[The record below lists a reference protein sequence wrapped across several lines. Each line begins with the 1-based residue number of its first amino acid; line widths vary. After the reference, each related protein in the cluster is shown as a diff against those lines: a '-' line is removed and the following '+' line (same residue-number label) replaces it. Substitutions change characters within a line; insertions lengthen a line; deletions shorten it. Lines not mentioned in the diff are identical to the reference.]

1 MNALEDKLTQLLPQS
16 LDDIIRSNRDK
27 AELHFSTD
35 EEINPLCGPTI
46 GGPIKGRIANWAF
59 ITFRI
64 AETQQNLV
72 YLVGFNQTEN
82 CTWMTSVVTGIRNG
96 KVTTARGSI
105 YELVG
110 DSTLD
115 IDLMHICAT
124 FHLWGVGPY
133 LGIPHV
139 FY

>member
-1 MNALEDKLTQLLPQS
+1 MDSLEDKLTQLLPQS

-35 EEINPLCGPTI
+35 EEINPLCCPI
-46 GGPIKGRIANWAF
+46 VGGLAKGRIADWAF
-59 ITFRI
+59 ITLCI
-64 AETQQNLV
+64 TETQQHLV
-72 YLVGFNQTEN
+72 YLVGFNQTEK
-82 CTWMTSVVTGIRNG
+82 CTWMTSVVTGIGHG

-115 IDLMHICAT
+115 VDLLHICAT
-124 FHLWGVGPY
+124 FHLWGVGRY
-133 LGIPHV
+133 LGMPHI